1 MSSDLVPALR
11 ADVQVSVHRE
21 DNETFLV
28 LHDVMGIAEGPI
40 MVHADMV
47 AILEACDG
55 NTSWSELAV
64 LLGVEP
70 DASELLQL
78 RAFIGE
84 LDRLGFFDTQHAAER
99 EQRTLQEW
107 DAQRT
112 RPAICAGSTY
122 PSEPDELRA
131 FLNDLL
137 SHSPLPIAHSPISH
151 SPLPIPHSPL
161 PIPHSPPTAFLIPH
175 IDFRVSPQVYA
186 PAFNAL
192 RDTASDLFVVIGTSH
207 YWADDRIILTDKD
220 FDTPLG
226 SVRTDRA
233 LVQALRIALS
243 DPHSPLPI
251 AHSPLSD
258 TDLAHKPEHSIEL
271 HAVLLKHVKEEKPF
285 TMLPILVT
293 GFGGEHDPD
302 GREEIGRIASA
313 IREVV
318 AASGRKAI
326 WLISGDLAHIGQ
338 RFGDP
343 MPAAVLLPSVREA
356 DADLLR
362 LLEQGDV
369 GGYHAAIEANDQA
382 FRVCGHA
389 PTVLAL
395 DALGPVRGT
404 ILAYDVWDDQE
415 TASAVT
421 FATMAFGGTVA
432 TP

>member
-55 NTSWSELAV
+55 HTSWSELAETI
-64 LLGVEP
+64 GVDPE
-70 DASELLQL
+70 ASELLQL

-107 DAQRT
+107 DARPT

-122 PSEPDELRA
+122 PSDPDELRA
-131 FLNDLL
+131 FLDDLL
-137 SHSPLPIAHSPISH
+137 SDS
-151 SPLPIPHSPL
+151 HSPL

-192 RDTASDLFVVIGTSH
+192 RRSESDLFVIIGTSH
-207 YWADDRIILTDKD
+207 YWSDDRIILTDKD
-220 FDTPLG
+220 FETPLG
-226 SVRTDRA
+226 TVRTDRE
-233 LVQALRIALS
+233 LVQKLQTVLTE
-243 DPHSPLPI
+243 PPSPI
-251 AHSPLSD
+251 SE

-271 HAVLLKHVKEEKPF
+271 HAVLLKHVMGEQPF

-293 GFGGEHDPD
+293 GFGGEHDLG
-302 GREEIGRIASA
+302 GRDEVRRIAAA

-318 AASGRKAI
+318 AASGRSAT

-395 DALGPVRGT
+395 DALGPVQGT

-421 FATMAFGGTVA
+421 FATMAFGGTDA